1 MIVPSLFTIAT
12 PCLGAV
18 TIDTLEEF
26 IVPSILPAASFAKT
40 FTVIAVPVLVVAIS
54 LLATGLSVTTDGSIT
69 VISNAVIGHPD
80 V

>member
-40 FTVIAVPVLVVAIS
+40 FTVIAVPVLVSGDVA
-54 LLATGLSVTTDGSIT
+54 
-69 VISNAVIGHPD
+69 
-80 V
+80 